1 MHDAGAQSR
10 RSVTTWKDGVGSE
23 GEGGSEG
30 GDTCVPMADACRCMA
45 VRVCAHAKPLQSCP
59 PLCNPM
65 DGSPPGSSV
74 LGFSRQEYWGGG
86 LCSPPGDLPDPGSNL
101 HLLSLALAGGFST
114 TSTTWEG
121 TRREAEAVTMSQ
133 LSSN

>member
-1 MHDAGAQSR
+1 MCLWLMRVDVWQ
-10 RSVTTWKDGVGSE
+10 
-23 GEGGSEG
+23 
-30 GDTCVPMADACRCMA
+30 C
-45 VRVCAHAKPLQSCP
+45 VCARMLSRFSRVHLFATPWTVAHQAPL
-59 PLCNPM
+59 
-65 DGSPPGSSV
+65 SS
-74 LGFSRQEYWGGG
+74 GFSRQEYWGGG

-114 TSTTWEG
+114 TSTTWER